1 MSLNKNNS
9 IVEEALLQMKSIEEA
24 ISENAKGILA
34 STMKEEISEL
44 IKESIVGSKKSK
56 RTLFEQDAPEVEEPE
71 EVDVDDNMGDF
82 EDEEDPEAEVSV
94 DDVEDDEVE
103 VDNFGAEGDNEMEM
117 PPLDMTSASPSE
129 ILKVFKAMGD
139 EDGIIVKKENDYLHL
154 SDNDQEYIIQMN
166 GVDNNMEEPMA
177 NLEEGVVY
185 ELEMEDHG
193 MEDYGMEDY
202 GMEDYGMEDHGMKG
216 HGMED
221 HGMKGHGMK
230 GHGMKGHGMKGH
242 GMEDQEY
249 NEQHN
254 FEDREYN
261 EQHNFEDQEY
271 NEQHN
276 FEDREYNE
284 QHNFE
289 DREYNEDS
297 DFFDL
302 DSIEVDDFGGEGNEQ
317 VYEIDQDELES
328 VVEAF
333 KAIGIGMGKVGNGF
347 GKSSVNHKGFKD
359 DMANG
364 TKSEKRGKG
373 PKFNYGKIKH
383 GVTETD
389 ADAEETFEGW
399 EMEED
404 FDMVDIDTIEGMME
418 PETTEAS
425 RNIAYKR
432 RSERGRVTAP
442 SQLRKESV
450 NAELNLLQEKNE
462 EYKKALNFF
471 RTKLNEV
478 AVFNSNL
485 AYATRLFTEHSTT
498 KQEKI
503 NILRRFDNVESI
515 KESKNLYKSIKNEVD
530 GKSSEMVT
538 ESVQTKVSKSPA
550 NGSSA
555 NLIESKTYENPQFMR
570 MRDLMTKIK

>member
-1 MSLNKNNS
+1 MLFTKQMSIEKTGS
-9 IVEEALLQMKSIEEA
+9 IVENALLQIKAIENA

-82 EDEEDPEAEVSV
+82 EGEEDPEAEVSV
-94 DDVEDDEVE
+94 DDVENDEVE

-193 MEDYGMEDY
+193 MEGHGMKDYGMEDY
-202 GMEDYGMEDHGMKG
+202 GMEDQEYNEDY
-216 HGMED
+216 
-221 HGMKGHGMK
+221 
-230 GHGMKGHGMKGH
+230 

-254 FEDREYN
+254 FED
-261 EQHNFEDQEY
+261 QEY
-271 NEQHN
+271 NEDYGMETQ
-276 FEDREYNE
+276 EYNE
-284 QHNFE
+284 G
-289 DREYNEDS
+289 S

-302 DSIEVDDFGGEGNEQ
+302 DSIQIDDFGGEGNEQ

-383 GVTETD
+383 GVTEID
-389 ADAEETFEGW
+389 SEEAFEEW

-404 FDMVDIDTIEGMME
+404 FDMVDIDAIEGVME

-515 KESKNLYKSIKNEVD
+515 KESKNLYKSIKNEID

>member
-1 MSLNKNNS
+1 MLFTKQMSIEKTGS
-9 IVEEALLQMKSIEEA
+9 IVENALLQIKAIENA

-82 EDEEDPEAEVSV
+82 EGEEDPEAEVSV
-94 DDVEDDEVE
+94 DDVENDEVE

-185 ELEMEDHG
+185 ELEMEGHG
-193 MEDYGMEDY
+193 MKDYGMEDQEY
-202 GMEDYGMEDHGMKG
+202 NEDY
-216 HGMED
+216 
-221 HGMKGHGMK
+221 
-230 GHGMKGHGMKGH
+230 

-289 DREYNEDS
+289 DREYNEGS

-302 DSIEVDDFGGEGNEQ
+302 DSIQIDDFGGEGNEQ

-389 ADAEETFEGW
+389 ADAEEAFEEW

-404 FDMVDIDTIEGMME
+404 FDMVDIDAIEGVME

-515 KESKNLYKSIKNEVD
+515 KESKNLYKSIKNEID

>member
-1 MSLNKNNS
+1 MSIEKTGS
-9 IVEEALLQMKSIEEA
+9 IVENALLQIKAVENA

-82 EDEEDPEAEVSV
+82 EDEEDPEAEVSL

-103 VDNFGAEGDNEMEM
+103 VDDFGAEGDNEVEM

-185 ELEMEDHG
+185 ELEMEDREYNEQHDFEEQEYNEQHDFEDQEYN
-193 MEDYGMEDY
+193 EDY
-202 GMEDYGMEDHGMKG
+202 
-216 HGMED
+216 
-221 HGMKGHGMK
+221 
-230 GHGMKGHGMKGH
+230 

-249 NEQHN
+249 NE
-254 FEDREYN
+254 DYGMEY
-261 EQHNFEDQEY
+261 Q
-271 NEQHN
+271 
-276 FEDREYNE
+276 
-284 QHNFE
+284 
-289 DREYNEDS
+289 EYNEDS
-297 DFFDL
+297 NFFDL
-302 DSIEVDDFGGEGNEQ
+302 DSIEIDDFGGERNEQ

>member
-1 MSLNKNNS
+1 MLFTKQMNIEKTGS
-9 IVEEALLQMKSIEEA
+9 IVENALLQIKAVENA

-44 IKESIVGSKKSK
+44 IKESIVGSKQSK
-56 RTLFEQDAPEVEEPE
+56 KTLFEQDAPEDENPE
-71 EVDVDDNMGDF
+71 EVGVEDEMGDF
-82 EDEEDPEAEVSV
+82 EGEEDPEAEVSV
-94 DDVEDDEVE
+94 DDVDDNEVE
-103 VDNFGAEGDNEMEM
+103 MDDFEFDGDNEMEM
-117 PPLDMTSASPSE
+117 PPLDMTSASPEE

-139 EDGIIVKKENDYLHL
+139 EDGIIVKKEDDYIHL
-154 SDNDQEYIIQMN
+154 SDTENDEEYLIQMN

-177 NLEEGVVY
+177 DLEEGVIY
-185 ELEMEDHG
+185 ELEMNVDE
-193 MEDYGMEDY
+193 E
-202 GMEDYGMEDHGMKG
+202 
-216 HGMED
+216 
-221 HGMKGHGMK
+221 
-230 GHGMKGHGMKGH
+230 
-242 GMEDQEY
+242 MEDQEY
-249 NEQHN
+249 NEQHD
-254 FEDREYN
+254 FEE
-261 EQHNFEDQEY
+261 QEY
-271 NEQHN
+271 NEN
-276 FEDREYNE
+276 YGLDED
-284 QHNFE
+284 
-289 DREYNEDS
+289 D

-302 DSIEVDDFGGEGNEQ
+302 DSIEVDDFGGEETEQ
-317 VYEIDQDELES
+317 VYEIDQEDLES

-333 KAIGIGMGKVGNGF
+333 KAIGIGMGKAGNGF
-347 GKSSVNHKGFKD
+347 AKSTVNNKGFKE

-364 TKSEKRGKG
+364 TKSEKTGKG

-383 GVTETD
+383 GVTETES
-389 ADAEETFEGW
+389 EETFEGW

-404 FDMVDIDTIEGMME
+404 VDMVDIETTEGMME

-425 RNIAYKR
+425 RTMTYKR
-432 RSERGRVTAP
+432 RAERDRVAAP

-450 NAELNLLQEKNE
+450 NNELNLLQEKNE

-503 NILRRFDNVESI
+503 NILRRFDGVESI
-515 KESKNLYKSIKNEVD
+515 KESKNLYKSIKNEID
-530 GKSSEMVT
+530 GKSSEVVT
-538 ESVQTKVSKSPA
+538 ESVQTKVNRTPA
-550 NGSSA
+550 NGSAA